1 MKAFSVFQ
9 INRKE
14 IDFMTIWEQ
23 AVTILEDLFGAGLA
37 VLDAVS
43 DAIATNVFFQLLFAG
58 VVFGLGYLVIS
69 KIVSLVKKIAAGK

>member
-9 INRKE
+9 IIRKE

>member
-9 INRKE
+9 IIRKE

-37 VLDAVS
+37 VLDAVA

-69 KIVSLVKKIAAGK
+69 KIVSLIKKIAAGK

>member
-9 INRKE
+9 IFRKE

-37 VLDAVS
+37 VLDAVAG
-43 DAIATNVFFQLLFAG
+43 AIATNVFFQLLFAG

-69 KIVSLVKKIAAGK
+69 KIVTLIKKIAAGK